1 MESWKRKEKREI
13 RKGLGLFEKMMAEN
27 FPNLMKH
34 VYVQILE
41 AQHTPSRTQTD
52 LYEDSR

>member
-1 MESWKRKEKREI
+1 
-13 RKGLGLFEKMMAEN
+13 MAEN

-52 LYEDSR
+52 LYEDTR